1 MRTKTITVHA
11 KSIDHALKKA
21 ALDLGVAK
29 EDIEYELISQT
40 DAGLLSFLGGR
51 RVEIKA
57 WSSKVVPPP
66 VKATPSRRAQIEEED
81 EINREPLEG
90 RELEDLVED
99 LRSFCA
105 GVCRFIAETPEVAVT
120 ASLEDERLT
129 LNIDNEDLAQQ
140 IGKNSRLA
148 ESLEHI
154 LRKKPRYL
162 KRELPFRIFVD
173 ARGIRASRELELVE
187 MAKDLSLK
195 VAENQRPIVLN
206 YKSSYD
212 RKIIHMALDKDE
224 RVYTK
229 SIGTGAN
236 RKLMILP
243 VKDDGQDHGESTQL

>member
-1 MRTKTITVHA
+1 MKANSITVQA
-11 KSIDHALKKA
+11 KSIDHALKNA
-21 ALDLGVAK
+21 AASLGVSKDEVA
-29 EDIEYELISQT
+29 YELISQT

-51 RVEIKA
+51 RVEIRA
-57 WSSKVVPPP
+57 WSTKPEPAPTHERESQFDAGLQVRSPLPK
-66 VKATPSRRAQIEEED
+66 QELD
-81 EINREPLEG
+81 E
-90 RELEDLVED
+90 LVED
-99 LRSFCA
+99 LRLFCA
-105 GVCRFIAETPEVAVT
+105 GVCKYISGGDEVEVSAV
-120 ASLEDERLT
+120 LEDERLT
-129 LNIDNEDLAQQ
+129 LNIDNEELAQQ

-148 ESLEHI
+148 ESMEHI

-243 VKDDGQDHGESTQL
+243 AKSDGLEQGESSHA